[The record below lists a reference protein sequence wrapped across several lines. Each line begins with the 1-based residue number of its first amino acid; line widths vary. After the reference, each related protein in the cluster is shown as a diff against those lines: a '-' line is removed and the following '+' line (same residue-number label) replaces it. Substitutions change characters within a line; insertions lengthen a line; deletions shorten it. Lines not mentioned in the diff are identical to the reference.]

1 MSSQIEARKK
11 LMKVKKPIYKPMQIS
26 QNNKKNIKILDHPP
40 KNENNIN
47 TNINSSI
54 LNHNNNNAKTI
65 QKLQEELNIYKVKS
79 EKLEEEIMK
88 LNLKIKEMTE
98 KNEKIEKIA
107 KKNEEEKN
115 SEEDSSFSS
124 QKKNPLK
131 KAISSAY
138 DILIELVELI
148 LNQKT
153 YKDKDKDKDK
163 ENNST
168 QKQIENISMD
178 IYEPS
183 VYNDEERKSLLFEQ
197 IQQILIFKINFINKI
212 YHLGLEK
219 QCERIKNWNLNSI
232 NTPKDTNKD
241 ISFLSFSA
249 FSNNKK
255 RSHNVSMSNSDIALG
270 IGITPPHSP
279 KFPGRKD
286 SYSAISNIMDE
297 STIKDL
303 STSIINYNN
312 APHFGLGGDSFFF
325 ENENLSKS
333 KEDIDTKEHSK
344 GKEVNLINT
353 SFKDLSL
360 IRSGDEQALGNVS
373 FTKNLD
379 KYAPNLEG
387 GDNDN
392 DNDND
397 INSGDIQNKEIIIK
411 NENQFNISFND
422 I

>member
-1 MSSQIEARKK
+1 MSSLIDTKK
-11 LMKVKKPIYKPMQIS
+11 KINTKSKKQYHKNNQLS
-26 QNNKKNIKILDHPP
+26 QNIKKNIKILDYEP
-40 KNENNIN
+40 KNNNNI
-47 TNINSSI
+47 II
-54 LNHNNNNAKTI
+54 NNNNSINNANAKTI
-65 QKLQEELNIYKVKS
+65 QKLQEELNIYKTKS
-79 EKLEEEIMK
+79 QNLEEEIIK
-88 LNLKIKEMTE
+88 LNFKIKEISE
-98 KNEKIEKIA
+98 KNEIS

-115 SEEDSSFSS
+115 SEEDNNSFSS

-148 LNQKT
+148 LNQKI
-153 YKDKDKDKDK
+153 YKDKD
-163 ENNST
+163 NNLT
-168 QKQIENISMD
+168 PKQSQNISMD
-178 IYEPS
+178 VYEPS
-183 VYNDEERKSLLFEQ
+183 VYNDEDRKALLFEQ

-219 QCERIKNWNLNSI
+219 QCERIKNWNLNAI
-232 NTPKDTNKD
+232 NTIKDNNKD
-241 ISFLSFSA
+241 SSFLSFSA

-255 RSHNVSMSNSDIALG
+255 RSPNVSISNSDI
-270 IGITPPHSP
+270 GITPTHSP

-286 SYSAISNIMDE
+286 SYSGISNIMDE

-303 STSIINYNN
+303 SSSIINYNN

-333 KEDIDTKEHSK
+333 KEDIDNKEQSK

-360 IRSGDEQALGNVS
+360 IRSGDEQNVS
-373 FTKNLD
+373 FTKNID
-379 KYAPNLEG
+379 KYTSNIDEG
-387 GDNDN
+387 YNN
-392 DNDND
+392 
-397 INSGDIQNKEIIIK
+397 INNEKKQNKEIFIK

>member
-1 MSSQIEARKK
+1 MSSQFEAKKK
-11 LMKVKKPIYKPMQIS
+11 LMKVKKPTCKAMQIS

-40 KNENNIN
+40 KNDNNIN
-47 TNINSSI
+47 MNINSSI
-54 LNHNNNNAKTI
+54 LNHNNNNNNNNNNTKTI
-65 QKLQEELNIYKVKS
+65 QKLQDELNLYKVKS

-98 KNEKIEKIA
+98 KNEKID

-115 SEEDSSFSS
+115 SEEDSSFSLG
-124 QKKNPLK
+124 KKNPLK
-131 KAISSAY
+131 KVIFSAY

-153 YKDKDKDKDK
+153 YKDKDK
-163 ENNST
+163 ENNSI
-168 QKQIENISMD
+168 QKQIESISMD

-183 VYNDEERKSLLFEQ
+183 VYNDKERKSLLFEQ

-232 NTPKDTNKD
+232 NTTKDNNKD

-249 FSNNKK
+249 ISNNKK

-286 SYSAISNIMDE
+286 SYSALSNIMDE

-333 KEDIDTKEHSK
+333 KEDIDNKEHSK

-360 IRSGDEQALGNVS
+360 IRSGDEQALGNIS
-373 FTKNLD
+373 FTKNID
-379 KYAPNLEG
+379 KYAPNMEAG
-387 GDNDN
+387 E
-392 DNDND
+392 NDND
-397 INSGDIQNKEIIIK
+397 INSADNQNKEIIIK

>member
-1 MSSQIEARKK
+1 MSSQIDLKKK
-11 LMKVKKPIYKPMQIS
+11 LIMKSKKPIHKNVQLS
-26 QNNKKNIKILDHPP
+26 QNNKKNIKILDHDT
-40 KNENNIN
+40 KINQNIN
-47 TNINSSI
+47 I
-54 LNHNNNNAKTI
+54 NNNNYMKTI
-65 QKLQEELNIYKVKS
+65 QKLEEDLNAYKNKCQ
-79 EKLEEEIMK
+79 KFEEEIIK
-88 LNLKIKEMTE
+88 LNFKIKEISE
-98 KNEKIEKIA
+98 KNEKIT

-115 SEEDSSFSS
+115 SEEDNSSSFSS
-124 QKKNPLK
+124 QKKSPLK
-131 KAISSAY
+131 KAIISAY
-138 DILIELVELI
+138 DILIEIVELI

-153 YKDKDKDKDK
+153 YKDKDK
-163 ENNST
+163 ENNLT
-168 QKQIENISMD
+168 PKQNENISMD

-183 VYNDEERKSLLFEQ
+183 VYNDEERKSLLFEH
-197 IQQILIFKINFINKI
+197 IQQILIFKINFVNKM

-219 QCERIKNWNLNSI
+219 QCERVKNWNI
-232 NTPKDTNKD
+232 NAMNTTKDNNKD
-241 ISFLSFSA
+241 FSFLSFSA

-255 RSHNVSMSNSDIALG
+255 RSPNVSMSNSDI
-270 IGITPPHSP
+270 GITPTHSP

-303 STSIINYNN
+303 STSIINCNN

-333 KEDIDTKEHSK
+333 KEDIDNKEQSK

-360 IRSGDEQALGNVS
+360 IRSGDEQNVS
-373 FTKNLD
+373 FTKNMD
-379 KYAPNLEG
+379 KFTNNIESG
-387 GDNDN
+387 ENN
-392 DNDND
+392 
-397 INSGDIQNKEIIIK
+397 INNGNKGNKEIFIK

>member
-1 MSSQIEARKK
+1 MSSQIEAKKK
-11 LMKVKKPIYKPMQIS
+11 LMKVKKPTYKAIQIS
-26 QNNKKNIKILDHPP
+26 QNNKKNNKILDHPP
-40 KNENNIN
+40 KNDNNIN
-47 TNINSSI
+47 TNINSTI
-54 LNHNNNNAKTI
+54 LNHNNNAKTI
-65 QKLQEELNIYKVKS
+65 QKLQDELNVYKVKS

-153 YKDKDKDKDK
+153 YKDKDK

-232 NTPKDTNKD
+232 NTTKDNNKD

-255 RSHNVSMSNSDIALG
+255 RSHNVSMSNSDMALG

-333 KEDIDTKEHSK
+333 KEDIDNKEHSK

-379 KYAPNLEG
+379 KYPPNMEG
-387 GDNDN
+387 GE
-392 DNDND
+392 NDND
-397 INSGDIQNKEIIIK
+397 INSGDMQNKEIIIK
-411 NENQFNISFND
+411 NENQFDISFND

>member
-1 MSSQIEARKK
+1 MSSLIDTKK
-11 LMKVKKPIYKPMQIS
+11 KINTKSKKQYHKNNQLS
-26 QNNKKNIKILDHPP
+26 QNIKKNIKILDYEP
-40 KNENNIN
+40 KNNNNI
-47 TNINSSI
+47 II
-54 LNHNNNNAKTI
+54 NNNNSINNANAKTI
-65 QKLQEELNIYKVKS
+65 QKLQEELNIYKIKS
-79 EKLEEEIMK
+79 QNLEEEIIK
-88 LNLKIKEMTE
+88 LNFKIKEISE
-98 KNEKIEKIA
+98 KNEIT

-115 SEEDSSFSS
+115 SEEDNNSFSS

-148 LNQKT
+148 LNQKM
-153 YKDKDKDKDK
+153 YKDKD
-163 ENNST
+163 NNLT
-168 QKQIENISMD
+168 PKQSQNISMD
-178 IYEPS
+178 VYEPS
-183 VYNDEERKSLLFEQ
+183 VYNDEDRKALLFEQ

-219 QCERIKNWNLNSI
+219 QCERIKNWNLNAI
-232 NTPKDTNKD
+232 NTIKDNNKD
-241 ISFLSFSA
+241 SSFLSFSA

-255 RSHNVSMSNSDIALG
+255 RSPNVSISNSDI
-270 IGITPPHSP
+270 GITPTHSP

-286 SYSAISNIMDE
+286 SYSGISNIMDE

-303 STSIINYNN
+303 SSSIINYNN

-333 KEDIDTKEHSK
+333 KEDIDNKEQSK

-360 IRSGDEQALGNVS
+360 IRSGDEQNVS
-373 FTKNLD
+373 FTKNID
-379 KYAPNLEG
+379 KYTSNIDEG
-387 GDNDN
+387 YNN
-392 DNDND
+392 
-397 INSGDIQNKEIIIK
+397 INNEKKQNKEIFIK

>member
-1 MSSQIEARKK
+1 MSSLIDTKK
-11 LMKVKKPIYKPMQIS
+11 KINTKSKKQYHKNNQLS
-26 QNNKKNIKILDHPP
+26 QNIKKNIKILDYEP
-40 KNENNIN
+40 KNNNNI
-47 TNINSSI
+47 II
-54 LNHNNNNAKTI
+54 NNNNSINNANAKTI
-65 QKLQEELNIYKVKS
+65 QKLQEELNIYKTKS
-79 EKLEEEIMK
+79 QNLEEEIIK
-88 LNLKIKEMTE
+88 LNFKIKEISE
-98 KNEKIEKIA
+98 KNEIT

-115 SEEDSSFSS
+115 SEEDNNSFSS

-148 LNQKT
+148 LNQKM
-153 YKDKDKDKDK
+153 YKDKD
-163 ENNST
+163 NNLT
-168 QKQIENISMD
+168 PKQSQNISMD
-178 IYEPS
+178 VYEPS
-183 VYNDEERKSLLFEQ
+183 VYNDEDRKALLFEQ

-219 QCERIKNWNLNSI
+219 QCERIKNWNLNAI
-232 NTPKDTNKD
+232 NTIKDNNKD
-241 ISFLSFSA
+241 SSFLSFSA

-255 RSHNVSMSNSDIALG
+255 RSPNVSISNSDI
-270 IGITPPHSP
+270 GITPTHSP

-286 SYSAISNIMDE
+286 SYSGISNIMDE

-303 STSIINYNN
+303 SSSIINYNN

-333 KEDIDTKEHSK
+333 KEDIDNKEQSK

-360 IRSGDEQALGNVS
+360 IRSGDEQNVS
-373 FTKNLD
+373 FTKNID
-379 KYAPNLEG
+379 KYTSNIDEG
-387 GDNDN
+387 YNN
-392 DNDND
+392 
-397 INSGDIQNKEIIIK
+397 INNEKKQNKEIFIK